1 MNAIYYNMVG
11 WLVSRLRISTYIN
24 KARCFSLSGKNLLK
38 PKVNV
43 QASFDLYW
51 KSKTCFSSCFFFN
64 FSTFNRISE
73 SFEVLHF
80 VFCCCCCFS
89 CAVLI
94 MCMCHTLPI
103 AILSRHDFSI
113 ENELSNICSC
123 SCWMSFHIIQAKW
136 IESVDVRMS
145 LTYAINVFTMC
156 ICTNLYLISNYLLN
170 WLKI

>member
-1 MNAIYYNMVG
+1 MFFVVWKEFAETKSQCAGVIWFV
-11 WLVSRLRISTYIN
+11 
-24 KARCFSLSGKNLLK
+24 LK
-38 PKVNV
+38 I
-43 QASFDLYW
+43 QDMFQ
-51 KSKTCFSSCFFFN
+51 FMFFN
-64 FSTFNRISE
+64 YSTFNRISE
-73 SFEVLHF
+73 SFEVLHYVSF
-80 VFCCCCCFS
+80 LLLLFS

-94 MCMCHTLPI
+94 ICMYVCVTLCR
-103 AILSRHDFSI
+103 SQFYRHDFSM

-156 ICTNLYLISNYLLN
+156 VCTNLYLISNYLLN